1 MTQLL
6 KILIILNKKR
16 PSSCIYHF
24 RPYSIVNLI
33 TKRINLLARL
43 VFIYKHSFFIEFIM
57 TITTS
62 TQLPSLA
69 QLPETYLIEL
79 SEFGAISLS
88 GEEQSKY
95 LQGQVTCDVN
105 SSTESN
111 LLVGAHC
118 DAKGKVFSVF
128 RLINRSSAHLLLQP
142 TASIE
147 GSLKELKKFGVFAKV
162 TIDKTEDLSFIALVG
177 KQASNFLQQEFTQVP
192 DSLTPVVQIGSTS
205 VVYLCGDQPRYIIID
220 EPITI
225 TALRE
230 KLALPT
236 YSQSVWDLL
245 EITQGFPILTASTS
259 GHYVPQMLNLQA
271 INGISFTKGCY
282 LGQETV
288 ARMQYLGKNKRALFC
303 LNAQLEQPLQS
314 DDVIEKQLGENWR
327 KAGDTLAHYQADDGS
342 CVIQAILAND
352 GEEPSLRIAS
362 QADSVVTNQTLP
374 YTLVAE

>member
-1 MTQLL
+1 
-6 KILIILNKKR
+6 
-16 PSSCIYHF
+16 
-24 RPYSIVNLI
+24 
-33 TKRINLLARL
+33 
-43 VFIYKHSFFIEFIM
+43 M

-62 TQLPSLA
+62 KQLPSLA

-105 SSTESN
+105 SSTESS

-147 GSLKELKKFGVFAKV
+147 SSLKALKKFGVFAKV
-162 TIDKTEDLSFIALVG
+162 AIDLTENLSFVALVG
-177 KQASNFLQQEFTQVP
+177 KQASTLLQQEYSQVP

-205 VVYLCGDQPRYIIID
+205 LVYLCGEQPRYIIID
-220 EPITI
+220 EQVTI
-225 TALRE
+225 TALSE
-230 KLALPT
+230 KLALPM

-245 EITQGFPILTASTS
+245 EISQGFPILTAKTS

-303 LNAQLEQPLQS
+303 LSSQLEQPFQQ
-314 DDVIEKQLGENWR
+314 DDVIEKQLGDNWR
-327 KAGDTLAHYQADDGS
+327 KAGDILASYQADDGS
-342 CVIQAILAND
+342 CIIQAVLAND
-352 GEEPSLRIAS
+352 GDLPLMRVAS

>member
-1 MTQLL
+1 MT
-6 KILIILNKKR
+6 N
-16 PSSCIYHF
+16 
-24 RPYSIVNLI
+24 
-33 TKRINLLARL
+33 
-43 VFIYKHSFFIEFIM
+43 
-57 TITTS
+57 TTS

-79 SEFGAISLS
+79 SEFGAITLS

-128 RLINRSSAHLLLQP
+128 RLINRSSTHLLLQP

-147 GSLKELKKFGVFAKV
+147 ASLKELKKFGVFAKV
-162 TIDKTEDLSFIALVG
+162 TIDKTEDLGFIALVG
-177 KQASNFLQQEFTQVP
+177 KQASGLLQQEFSQVP
-192 DSLTPVVQIGSTS
+192 DSLTPVVQVGSTS
-205 VVYLCGDQPRYIIID
+205 LVYLCGDQPRYIIID
-220 EPITI
+220 EHNNI
-225 TALRE
+225 TALRD

-245 EITQGFPILTASTS
+245 EITQGFPILNASTS

-303 LNAQLEQPLQS
+303 LKSQLDQPFQV

-352 GEEPSLRIAS
+352 GEQPSLRIAS
-362 QADSVVTNQTLP
+362 QANSVVTNQTLP
-374 YTLVAE
+374 YSLAAE

>member
-1 MTQLL
+1 
-6 KILIILNKKR
+6 
-16 PSSCIYHF
+16 
-24 RPYSIVNLI
+24 
-33 TKRINLLARL
+33 
-43 VFIYKHSFFIEFIM
+43 M
-57 TITTS
+57 TIITS

-162 TIDKTEDLSFIALVG
+162 TIEMTEDLSFIALVG
-177 KQASNFLQQEFTQVP
+177 KQASNLLQQEFAQVP

-205 VVYLCGDQPRYIIID
+205 LVYLCGDQPRYIIID
-220 EPITI
+220 EPVTI

-303 LNAQLEQPLQS
+303 LNAQLEQPFQS

-327 KAGDTLAHYQADDGS
+327 KAGDTLVLS
-342 CVIQAILAND
+342 LITPIPLVSKLAM
-352 GEEPSLRIAS
+352 L
-362 QADSVVTNQTLP
+362 TFL
-374 YTLVAE
+374 

>member
-1 MTQLL
+1 MTN
-6 KILIILNKKR
+6 I
-16 PSSCIYHF
+16 
-24 RPYSIVNLI
+24 
-33 TKRINLLARL
+33 
-43 VFIYKHSFFIEFIM
+43 
-57 TITTS
+57 TS
-62 TQLPSLA
+62 TQLPSIA

-79 SEFGAISLS
+79 GEFGAISLS

-177 KQASNFLQQEFTQVP
+177 RRASELLQQEFSQVP
-192 DSLTPVVQIGSTS
+192 DSLTPVVQVGSTS
-205 VVYLCGDQPRYIIID
+205 LVYLCGDQPRYILID
-220 EPITI
+220 EHINI
-225 TALRE
+225 TALRD
-230 KLALPT
+230 KLALPI
-236 YSQSVWDLL
+236 YSQPVWDLL
-245 EITQGFPILTASTS
+245 EITQGFPILTTSTS

-303 LNAQLEQPLQS
+303 LKAQLEQPLQS

-327 KAGDTLAHYQADDGS
+327 KAGDILSYYQADDGT
-342 CVIQAILAND
+342 CVIQAILASD
-352 GEEPSLRIAS
+352 GEQPSLRIAS